1 MFTDRLQGGQ
11 SLVLKCAK
19 VRGWNY
25 CAKYLY
31 ARKLMALEKSLLK
44 FFQIEAAAQSY
55 RDNKNVL
62 VVVKSMDS
70 KLDRMGTMGGFGG
83 CCDVPSVRDFVV
95 GFDEPLREL
104 KLKILEGQEQV
115 VVISAPG
122 GCGKTTLAKMVC
134 HDPQIKGTF

>member
-1 MFTDRLQGGQ
+1 
-11 SLVLKCAK
+11 
-19 VRGWNY
+19 
-25 CAKYLY
+25 
-31 ARKLMALEKSLLK
+31 MALEKSFIK
-44 FFQIEAAAQSY
+44 FFQIEAAAMSF
-55 RDNKNVL
+55 RDNMNVL

-70 KLDRMGTMGGFGG
+70 KLDRMETMGVVGGFGG
-83 CCDVPSVRDFVV
+83 FCDVPSVRDFVV

-134 HDPQIKGTF
+134 HDPQIKGTFL